1 MTRKIKDI
9 DDDTSLYLSN
19 IVKEISFLITLHTKF
34 EKTFSQKLELREK
47 MISEEGNYVKIFTSY
62 AWLLFI
68 IAKN

>member
-47 MISEEGNYVKIFTSY
+47 MMSEEGNYVKIFTSY